1 MTENIT
7 RRLRFDDL
15 DDLNATLEDNQS
27 EDKHVDPELEENE
40 M

>member
-1 MTENIT
+1 MSENIT

-15 DDLNATLEDNQS
+15 GNLNATLEDDLS
-27 EDKHVDPELEENE
+27 EDKHVDPELDEND

>member
-1 MTENIT
+1 MTEDIT
-7 RRLRFDDL
+7 KRLRFDEL
-15 DDLNATLEDNQS
+15 RNLNDTLEDGQN

>member
-1 MTENIT
+1 MTEDIT
-7 RRLRFDDL
+7 KRLRFDEL
-15 DDLNATLEDNQS
+15 VILNDTLEDEQN

>member
-1 MTENIT
+1 MTEDIKK
-7 RRLRFDDL
+7 RLRFDEL
-15 DDLNATLEDNQS
+15 GILNDTLEDDQN

>member
-1 MTENIT
+1 MTEDIT
-7 RRLRFDDL
+7 KRLRFDEL
-15 DDLNATLEDNQS
+15 GILNDTLEDDQN

>member
-1 MTENIT
+1 MTEDIT
-7 RRLRFDDL
+7 KRLRFDEL
-15 DDLNATLEDNQS
+15 GILNDTLEDYQN